1 MRVIS
6 RLLYSVL
13 AVIER
18 VAGVPR
24 EELGGEAYMRRDVD
38 PHALLAGGEAEGT
51 A

>member
-38 PHALLAGGEAEGT
+38 PHALVAEAEST